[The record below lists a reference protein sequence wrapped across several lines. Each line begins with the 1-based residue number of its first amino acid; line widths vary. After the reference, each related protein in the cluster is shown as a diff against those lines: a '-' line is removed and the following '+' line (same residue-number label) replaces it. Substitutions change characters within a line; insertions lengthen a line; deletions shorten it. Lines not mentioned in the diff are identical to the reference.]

1 MSIIRQTVQF
11 GPLSLVIFSKKRKI
25 KIKKDKLDAVNSYNY
40 LNENLSLKMQLLFWH
55 FEIENYKYGKNNG
68 YSITR
73 ILLQYSCLIQKYRE
87 EKNVN
92 NTTIK
97 RRLEKEE

>member
-40 LNENLSLKMQLLFWH
+40 LNENLSLKMQLLF
-55 FEIENYKYGKNNG
+55 
-68 YSITR
+68 
-73 ILLQYSCLIQKYRE
+73 
-87 EKNVN
+87 
-92 NTTIK
+92 
-97 RRLEKEE
+97 